1 MRRHLLLSLVALAV
15 SGCTVA
21 RPATLT
27 VPKERAA
34 ECWSIC
40 SDLDMRLGAVVVIMN
55 SAGCVC
61 EPRDEETTTQPP
73 SSSSAAIGGA
83 AIHTAIELKRREQT
97 RQQTQDAQQR
107 RHGRP

>member
-1 MRRHLLLSLVALAV
+1 MHRHLLLSLGVLAL

-34 ECWSIC
+34 ECRSIC

-61 EPRDEETTTQPP
+61 EPRDEETTTPP
-73 SSSSAAIGGA
+73 PHSSTAVIGGA
-83 AIHTAIELKRREQT
+83 AIHTVIELDRRAQVGQQSQRT
-97 RQQTQDAQQR
+97 R
-107 RHGRP
+107 

>member
-1 MRRHLLLSLVALAV
+1 MHRHLLLSFVALAV

-21 RPATLT
+21 RPATVD
-27 VPKERAA
+27 VPKERASQ
-34 ECWSIC
+34 CRSIC

-61 EPRDEETTTQPP
+61 EPRDEESTSKPP

-83 AIHTAIELKRREQT
+83 AIHAAIELSQREQT
-97 RQQTQDAQQR
+97 RQQSQR
-107 RHGRP
+107 